1 MPTQCKDD
9 VFKRLSTIWISTITM
24 NLLNFLIIVACLS
37 LLQGCQKNDLD
48 ITNHM
53 DNDNVDTSHI
63 VQLNP
68 DDVDVETLYST
79 SFLSPQDNN
88 IAAKWLSIQDDKA
101 VVHEAIPAA
110 LAEQFE
116 QHLDYLSQQF
126 KEDKRIIANRVVQTR
141 DLLEK
146 FNIQV
151 SLLALLEGMTTVRKS
166 HLVGNF
172 GDYCQFYINLRQH
185 QHTHLEAINKM
196 QSLSIAHQ
204 HESESQP

>member
-1 MPTQCKDD
+1 MR
-9 VFKRLSTIWISTITM
+9 VSTITM
-24 NLLNFLIIVACLS
+24 NRVIFLMIIVCFTLMT
-37 LLQGCQKNDLD
+37 GCQKSDTEF
-48 ITNHM
+48 TNNM
-53 DNDNVDTSHI
+53 NNVTSNTSHI
-63 VQLNP
+63 VQINP
-68 DDVDVETLYST
+68 DDIDIETLYST

-88 IAAKWLSIQDDKA
+88 IASQWLSIQDDKA
-101 VVHEAIPAA
+101 VVYDAIPVA

-116 QHLDYLSQQF
+116 QHLDYLSRQF

-151 SLLALLEGMTTVRKS
+151 TLLALLEGMTTVRKS

-185 QHTHLEAINKM
+185 QNNHAQAIKKM
-196 QSLSIAHQ
+196 QSLSITN
-204 HESESQP
+204 ESQS